1 VQGAAEFTLG
11 LLFIRVFTFLDEG
24 QVVEYMEYNALVNFL
39 ILSLRVV
46 DGMTIL
52 VYMLYL

>member
-24 QVVEYMEYNALVNFL
+24 EVVEYMEYNALVNFL

-46 DGMTIL
+46 DRMTIL

>member
-11 LLFIRVFTFLDEG
+11 FLFIRVFTFLDEG
-24 QVVEYMEYNALVNFL
+24 EVVEYMEYNALVNFL

-46 DGMTIL
+46 DRMTIL

>member
-24 QVVEYMEYNALVNFL
+24 EVVEYMEYNALVNFL
-39 ILSLRVV
+39 ILSLGVV
-46 DGMTIL
+46 DRMTFL

>member
-11 LLFIRVFTFLDEG
+11 FLFIRVFTFLDEG

>member
-24 QVVEYMEYNALVNFL
+24 EVVEYMEYNALVNFL

-46 DGMTIL
+46 DRVTIL

>member
-1 VQGAAEFTLG
+1 VQGAAEFTMG

-24 QVVEYMEYNALVNFL
+24 EVVEYMEYNALVNFL

-46 DGMTIL
+46 DRVTIL

>member
-24 QVVEYMEYNALVNFL
+24 EVVEYMEYNALVNFL

-46 DGMTIL
+46 DGMTVL